1 METSGQNIPGK
12 AEGKPAENGRE
23 ELQQLGPHIM
33 SGFQRAADHRRE
45 SGMDDELME
54 CLLQSKSEYSE
65 AERAAI
71 RAKGAPE
78 IYIGHSALKGRTA
91 YSLVSELFLNSSDP
105 PFTMEPTPVPEVSDD
120 DVEAIAKKTI
130 QDFIDLR
137 TMDLIEQGVPPE
149 AVEAAILSEPPDPLV
164 VKEYARSRR
173 DELDNLRTEEA
184 SRKVARMLKKVRD
197 QLCEGLFSEAMSD
210 CIYNAAFF
218 GTCVLKG
225 PLRKSKKRVTF
236 AGDACK
242 LVDKEVLECVAISP
256 FNCYPSKGAVKIE
269 EGDFFERVKFTPK
282 DFRSMGKMGEGY
294 FKSEINEIL
303 SRYPNGGLKL
313 TQPGDS
319 ERKRLEN
326 DGSADSSGDSMIEG
340 IEFWGYVRGSML
352 LEIGI
357 ENTDEDVKIEE
368 EDYYSVNAIC
378 VDNKVVFCTLTDE
391 KFGRNLFKG
400 VFYKTPGSWW
410 GISPMK
416 LMRDPAKMYNATARD
431 LCVNNAHSSGP
442 MLDILDS
449 SRLRD
454 GTSTSITP
462 WEVRYWTNKMGSDAV
477 PFKYTH
483 TISNAPE
490 LQANADW
497 TERLFDTITG
507 IPAYSHGSDT
517 AAGAGRTYNGLLLI
531 TQSSKQG
538 INTVIFSLFLDVLK
552 PFLTYLYRYNMIF
565 DTDADIKGD
574 CEVAA
579 GGLLSIMMRE
589 QSLNRLKEF
598 LQLMQNP
605 AIAAIVGETGLAELL
620 REYIKLLSGINPD
633 KVVPSKQELER
644 RKRAAE
650 IEKMLAQA
658 EQQGMERGLP
668 SSARPGETP
677 PVPTGMAPSPVRT
690 PDMRPRMRELP
701 QEEEVA

>member
-12 AEGKPAENGRE
+12 AGETPEDSGRE

-33 SGFQRAADHRRE
+33 AGFQRAADHRRE
-45 SGMDDELME
+45 SGMDAELME

-71 RAKGAPE
+71 KAKGAPE

-105 PFTMEPTPVPEVSDD
+105 PFTMDPTPVPEVSEDD
-120 DVEAIAKKTI
+120 AAAIAQKTI
-130 QDFIDLR
+130 QDFIEMR
-137 TMDLIEQGVPPE
+137 NMDLLEQGVPPE
-149 AVEAAILSEPPDPLV
+149 DVEEAILAEPPDPLV

-173 DELDNLRTEEA
+173 DEMDNLRMEEA
-184 SRKVARMLKKVRD
+184 ALKVGRMLKKVRD
-197 QLCEGLFSEAMSD
+197 QLCEGLFSEGMSD
-210 CIYNAAFF
+210 CIHNAAFF

-225 PLRKSKKRVTF
+225 PMRKSKKRVKF
-236 AGDACK
+236 SGDTCK
-242 LVDKEVLECVAISP
+242 LVEKEVLECEAVSP
-256 FNCYPSKGAVKIE
+256 FDCYPSKGAVKIE
-269 EGDFFERVKFTPK
+269 EGDFFQRVKFTPK
-282 DFRSMGKMGEGY
+282 GFRSMGKMGEGY

-303 SRYPNGGLKL
+303 TRYPNGGLKIE
-313 TQPGDS
+313 QPGDS

-326 DGSADSSGDSMIEG
+326 DGSADASGDSMIEG
-340 IEFWGYVRGSML
+340 IEFWGDVRGSML
-352 LEIGI
+352 EDIGI
-357 ENTDEDVKIEE
+357 TETDDGAKIDTEE
-368 EDYYSVNAIC
+368 YYEVNAIV
-378 VDNKVVFCTLTDE
+378 VDRKVVFCTLTNE

-431 LCVNNAHSSGP
+431 ICVNNAHSSGP
-442 MLDILDS
+442 MLDILDA

-483 TISNAPE
+483 TLSNAPE
-490 LQANADW
+490 LQASADW

-538 INTVIFSLFLDVLK
+538 INTVIFSLFLEVLK

-565 DTDADIKGD
+565 DPDPDIKGD
-574 CEVAA
+574 CEVSA

-605 AIAAIVGETGLAELL
+605 AISAVVGESGLAELL
-620 REYIKLLSGINPD
+620 REYVKLLQGINPD
-633 KVVPSKQELER
+633 KVVPSKQEMER
-644 RKRAAE
+644 RQRASE
-650 IEKMLAQA
+650 IEKMMAAA
-658 EQQGMERGLP
+658 EQQGMAQGVTGG
-668 SSARPGETP
+668 RPGETP
-677 PVPTGMAPSPVRT
+677 PVPTGRAPAPVRT

-701 QEEEVA
+701 QEQEAVA